1 MLHPWLFSGRQIIS
15 SIAQTPTMKSAAE
28 RLIKR
33 QRVFFS
39 FDLCFQNTAMAI
51 AFPTMITKHST
62 AKANVHRITST
73 ARSSAISLDV
83 STRGKIALFSFMT
96 PILSSSILQLV
107 EDYNGSDLCKR
118 VKPCQTLVNLFLLS
132 HDLYANYKLEFL
144 NWFSKNDSFLFS
156 FSFVVTSVYMQLFVS
171 SRYQ

>member
-107 EDYNGSDLCKR
+107 TVTGLIFA
-118 VKPCQTLVNLFLLS
+118 T
-132 HDLYANYKLEFL
+132 KLNHAKLQSTCFCFRTIFML
-144 NWFSKNDSFLFS
+144 ITNSSF
-156 FSFVVTSVYMQLFVS
+156 
-171 SRYQ
+171 